1 MRIALEEPN
10 DTNATLCSLATA
22 NPAGQASISF
32 AIGPYALIKVPWSRT
47 ELPQ

>member
-22 NPAGQASISF
+22 NPAGQASISN
-32 AIGPYALIKVPWSRT
+32 ALIKVPWSRT